1 MRCAQGSQASG
12 APGTGSARMASRAA
26 ESAGAWK
33 VSTGLPV
40 KCVKWAD
47 TEPTANQVT
56 AMAIAA
62 CAQCAAHEGE
72 KQPQDP

>member
-47 TEPTANQVT
+47 TELTANQVT

-62 CAQCAAHEGE
+62 CAQRAAHKGE

>member
-12 APGTGSARMASRAA
+12 ARGTGSARMASRAA
-26 ESAGAWK
+26 ESADAWK
-33 VSTGLPV
+33 VSTELPV

-62 CAQCAAHEGE
+62 
-72 KQPQDP
+72 

>member
-47 TEPTANQVT
+47 TELTANQVT